1 MLNTVVKFIMTMGR
15 TPAVKKFGQKIV
27 NQAMDFIKKNP
38 KKVEK
43 LKSNVKQESAEDL
56 PLFKKPK
63 YDFSDLI
70 KKTDTTKNLRGRRTK
85 GMDIS
90 NGM

>member
-1 MLNTVVKFIMTMGR
+1 MLNTVVKFIMAMGK

-27 NQAMDFIKKNP
+27 NQALDFIKKNP

-43 LKSNVKQESAEDL
+43 LKPTVKQESVENL
-56 PLFKKPK
+56 PLFRKQK

-70 KKTDTTKNLRGRRTK
+70 RKTDTTKKNMRTK

-90 NGM
+90 KGM

>member
-1 MLNTVVKFIMTMGR
+1 MTMGR

-43 LKSNVKQESAEDL
+43 LKSNVKQESVDNL
-56 PLFKKPK
+56 PLFRKQK
-63 YDFSDLI
+63 YDFSDLV
-70 KKTDTTKNLRGRRTK
+70 KKTDTTKKNMRTK

-90 NGM
+90 KGM